1 MPRLLVF
8 VLAAANLLY
17 FGWSQWTAKPPPEL
31 TAVAITTAQGGARSG
46 KSPAPP
52 PPCATLG
59 PFADELAA
67 SQAEKLLAK
76 SGWQPQRRAASE
88 DVNDGWWV
96 YVPTTSA
103 ASQARTLE
111 SIRRSGLRDA
121 FAMTDDTE
129 FRVSV
134 GLFSEEPR
142 AQDRAARVQ
151 KLKLD
156 AVVKE
161 RYKQQAVTWFDLPG
175 VAREALMAAH
185 LDAAGLPLDVLRIEA
200 CPSDAAPAN
209 ASPPHA
215 ATSAPPP
222 QAAPA
227 SGAGQR

>member
-1 MPRLLVF
+1 MLRLLVV

-17 FGWSQWTAKPPPEL
+17 FGWSHWAAKPGPEL
-31 TAVAITTAQGGARSG
+31 TAVAIPVPQAAKPSAR
-46 KSPAPP
+46 PAPAP

-59 PFADELAA
+59 PFADEMAA
-67 SQAEKLLAK
+67 AQAEKLLAR
-76 SGWQPQRRAASE
+76 SGWHPQRRSASE
-88 DVNDGWWV
+88 EVNDGWWV
-96 YVPTTSA
+96 YVRN
-103 ASQARTLE
+103 ASTVAQARTLDA
-111 SIRRSGLRDA
+111 IRRSGLRDA

-156 AVVKE
+156 AEVKE
-161 RYKQQAVTWFDLPG
+161 RHKQQPVTWFDLPG

-200 CPSDAAPAN
+200 CPAADAAAHAPAAVPAEAAPAQ
-209 ASPPHA
+209 
-215 ATSAPPP
+215 SAN
-222 QAAPA
+222 
-227 SGAGQR
+227 R